1 VFVHPIVETAMDA
14 GGIDAARELLDDKRY
29 IVLRALV
36 TRCDAVQ
43 GLPSCSRRH
52 VVASR
57 GLQQ

>member
-1 VFVHPIVETAMDA
+1 VHLIVETAMDA
-14 GGIDAARELLDDKRY
+14 GGNDAAARELLDDERY

-57 GLQQ
+57 GLRQ